1 MGEVGANF
9 TPLLATYGLVAIFV
23 IMLLKEIGLPIPIP
37 GDLIMLVTA
46 AQAAAGS
53 FHLWQGFAALLVAA
67 VVGGATQYVLVR
79 RLGRPFIDRFG
90 RYIGLTPPRID
101 AAAATIRKGGVPA
114 VIASLT
120 TPGVRIATVPA
131 CGLAEMPFTRF
142 LVGALVG
149 SAVFIGWHFALGYIG
164 GPLVGAALGALKT
177 PVVAFVLAF
186 LIVGLA
192 GWLLLRRRNRAGQ
205 VATDATAESL
215 GDWVDACCPVC
226 LAIGATQRLRTA
238 DSTG

>member
-1 MGEVGANF
+1 MGGLGANI
-9 TPLLATYGLVAIFV
+9 TPLLATYGLAAIFLV
-23 IMLLKEIGLPIPIP
+23 MLFKEIGLPIPIP
-37 GDLIMLVTA
+37 GDLVMLLTA

-53 FHLWQGFAALLVAA
+53 FPLWQGFAALLVAA
-67 VVGGATQYVLVR
+67 VVGAAIQYLLVR
-79 RLGRPFIDRFG
+79 RLGRPFLERVG

-101 AAAATIRKGGVPA
+101 TAAATVRKGGVPA

-131 CGLAEMPFTRF
+131 CGLAEMPFARF
-142 LVGALVG
+142 LLGVVVG

-164 GPLVGAALGALKT
+164 GPLVGAALGAFQA

-192 GWLLLRRRNRAGQ
+192 GWLLLRRRTRAGQ
-205 VATDATAESL
+205 LAAGATAESL
-215 GDWVDACCPVC
+215 GDWADACCPVC
-226 LAIGATQRLRTA
+226 LAIGATQGRRGA
-238 DSTG
+238 DATG